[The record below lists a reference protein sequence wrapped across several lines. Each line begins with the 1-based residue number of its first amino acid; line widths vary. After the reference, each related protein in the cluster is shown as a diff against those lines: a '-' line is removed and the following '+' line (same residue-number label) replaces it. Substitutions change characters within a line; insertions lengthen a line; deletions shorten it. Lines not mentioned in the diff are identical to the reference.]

1 MRISDSS
8 SGFQNINYPDDPIT
22 GGMPWFEPRPLSYAA
37 IGDPTFIPMTTEN
50 HNYQFAGSVTKTLS
64 SHSFKV
70 GGGVVY
76 RQFGVQQSQSPRSMF
91 AFDVAPTRSSAGV
104 GGDTWASWLLGY
116 PSLIQRIH
124 FPIHPENRTYEPSM
138 FVQDDWRATSW
149 LTVNLGLRYEIFTPT
164 TEVEDRMSV
173 FNEEA
178 GKILV
183 AGRDTTRT
191 GGVNTDYSDIGP
203 RVGFAA
209 TLPGRMVLRSG
220 FGMTYNPVLRGAGS
234 FLKNPPFTQN
244 FGPTNSAAA
253 SARPSRHSPED
264 AGSAADLEQRID
276 AGGSGAAARPG
287 LQGHP
292 RQAVQRGARERAVR
306 ERSVGRL
313 HRTPWRSHQ
322 PEPEHQHAAR

>member
-1 MRISDSS
+1 
-8 SGFQNINYPDDPIT
+8 
-22 GGMPWFEPRPLSYAA
+22 MPWFEPRPLSYAA

-50 HNYQFAGSVTKTLS
+50 HNYQFAGSVTKTLGA
-64 SHSFKV
+64 HSFKV

-91 AFDVAPTRSSAGV
+91 AFDVAPDEELGGCGRQHLGIVAARLSQPDSAHPLPDSPGEPHLRTEHVRTGRLASHVVADRQPRPSIRDLHAHDGSRGPDV
-104 GGDTWASWLLGY
+104 GLQS
-116 PSLIQRIH
+116 
-124 FPIHPENRTYEPSM
+124 
-138 FVQDDWRATSW
+138 
-149 LTVNLGLRYEIFTPT
+149 
-164 TEVEDRMSV
+164 
-173 FNEEA
+173 EEA
-178 GKILV
+178 GRILV

-253 SARPSRHSPED
+253 SARPARHPPED

-276 AGGSGAAARPG
+276 AGGPGAAARPG

-306 ERSVGRL
+306 ERRVGRL
-313 HRTPWRSHQ
+313 HRAPWRSHQ
-322 PEPEHQHAAR
+322 PEPEHQHARARHAGNVQQRRPVLLAVSAT

>member
-8 SGFQNINYPDDPIT
+8 WDSRTSTTRRIRSRVVCPGSS
-22 GGMPWFEPRPLSYAA
+22 RAPLSYAA

-91 AFDVAPTRSSAGV
+91 AFDVAPTRSSTGV

-191 GGVNTDYSDIGP
+191 ARRQHRLQRYRAARRVCGDAAGQDGPPERLRDDVQPGAARRRIVSEEPAVYAELRADQQRGGLCG
-203 RVGFAA
+203 
-209 TLPGRMVLRSG
+209 
-220 FGMTYNPVLRGAGS
+220 
-234 FLKNPPFTQN
+234 
-244 FGPTNSAAA
+244 
-253 SARPSRHSPED
+253 PSRHPPED

-276 AGGSGAAARPG
+276 AGGSGAAA
-287 LQGHP
+287 
-292 RQAVQRGARERAVR
+292 
-306 ERSVGRL
+306 
-313 HRTPWRSHQ
+313 Q
-322 PEPEHQHAAR
+322 P